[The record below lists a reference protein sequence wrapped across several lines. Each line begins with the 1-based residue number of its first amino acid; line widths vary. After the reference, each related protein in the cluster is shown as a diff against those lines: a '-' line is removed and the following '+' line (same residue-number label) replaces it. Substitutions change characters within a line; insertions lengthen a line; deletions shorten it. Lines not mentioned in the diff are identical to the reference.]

1 MVETIMAFNMEEMGI
16 SLIIDDGESY
26 PSYRI
31 SVERMSAF
39 LNCVMEDIE
48 EEIVFF
54 YVDVVLNKF
63 LKVNDRI

>member
-1 MVETIMAFNMEEMGI
+1 MVETIMAFNMEEIGI

-26 PSYRI
+26 PAHRI

-48 EEIVFF
+48 EEIVFLCRCCF
-54 YVDVVLNKF
+54 E
-63 LKVNDRI
+63 

>member
-1 MVETIMAFNMEEMGI
+1 LEAPTEQRMVETIMAFNLEEMGI

-26 PSYRI
+26 PAYRI

-48 EEIVFF
+48 EEISFF
-54 YVDVVLNKF
+54 LCRCCF
-63 LKVNDRI
+63 E